1 MKYSALFIG
10 LLPYLAAAIPL
21 DTDQKNVDADASP
34 VNYGVYGA
42 YGSYGSYPDV
52 ISAPAPAPAPAAV
65 PPVLPASNPGN
76 FVAIS
81 SRSGD
86 VNLHLRPIS
95 ASNLKFYV
103 GKPTSTYCP
112 LADCS
117 GYVNFTV
124 FSARPNEAASVI
136 SLLTAV
142 PGGQQV
148 YVAPDGQLGYTQAH
162 SGSMPPGSVTTPFQY
177 IPESEPNR
185 VGSLTFNGGFW
196 VACQAPEGNGV
207 YQIYAQ
213 AASSFSRTDCT
224 SISFSTSSY
233 QGNSAWQ
240 YN

>member
-1 MKYSALFIG
+1 MAVTINESFLFSSASNPNNYS
-10 LLPYLAAAIPL
+10 
-21 DTDQKNVDADASP
+21 
-34 VNYGVYGA
+34 VYGA

-117 GYVNFTV
+117 GC
-124 FSARPNEAASVI
+124 
-136 SLLTAV
+136 
-142 PGGQQV
+142 
-148 YVAPDGQLGYTQAH
+148 
-162 SGSMPPGSVTTPFQY
+162 
-177 IPESEPNR
+177 
-185 VGSLTFNGGFW
+185 TFNHMKLHLSYILDTDMMHRCQLHGFFGS
-196 VACQAPEGNGV
+196 PK
-207 YQIYAQ
+207 
-213 AASSFSRTDCT
+213 
-224 SISFSTSSY
+224 
-233 QGNSAWQ
+233 
-240 YN
+240 